1 MAVPLWIWAAVVA
14 SIVAALLIDLLVFHR
29 DAHAVSVREA
39 GITSA
44 LWITIGVA
52 FGVGLWLVAGGD
64 RGGEYFAGYLIEKA
78 LAVDNI
84 FVFAVILGA
93 FAIPPAQQHRV
104 LFFGVLGA
112 LVLRAGFI
120 AAGSSLLSTF
130 TWVMYVFGAFL
141 VFTGVRLAM
150 GKGHDVDPSR
160 NPLVRFLQSRFGI
173 GAFGAALIAIETADI
188 VFAVDS
194 IPAIFAVTDEPFIVF
209 TSNAFAILGLRAL
222 YFLLADAVQRF
233 EHLGKGLAAILVFV
247 GVKML
252 AVDVVH
258 VPVAASLAVIVT
270 ILGIAVGASMLS
282 NTRRRSAAEVEVE
295 AGVEV
300 EAEVEV

>member
-1 MAVPLWIWAAVVA
+1 VVA
-14 SIVAALLIDLLVFHR
+14 SIVAALLVDLLVFHR

-39 GITSA
+39 SITSA
-44 LWITIGVA
+44 LWITLGVA
-52 FGVGLWLVAGGD
+52 FGIGVWIVAGGD

-84 FVFAVILGA
+84 FVFALILGA
-93 FAIPPAQQHRV
+93 FAIPPASQHRV

-120 AAGSSLLSTF
+120 AAGASLLGTF
-130 TWVMYVFGAFL
+130 SWIMYVFGAFL
-141 VFTGVRLAM
+141 VFTGVRLARN
-150 GKGHDVDPSR
+150 KGHDMDPLR
-160 NPLVRFLQSRFGI
+160 NPLLRFLRYRVRI

-222 YFLLADAVQRF
+222 YFLLADAIKRF
-233 EHLGKGLAAILVFV
+233 QHLGKGLAAILLFV

-252 AVDVVH
+252 AVDILH
-258 VPVAASLAVIVT
+258 VPVAASLGVIAT
-270 ILGIAVGASMLS
+270 ILATAIGASLLS
-282 NTRRRSAAEVEVE
+282 STGETPAVEVE
-295 AGVEV
+295 A
-300 EAEVEV
+300 

>member
-1 MAVPLWIWAAVVA
+1 MDVPVWIWAAVVA
-14 SIVAALLIDLLVFHR
+14 SIVAALLVDLLVFHR

-39 GITSA
+39 SITSA
-44 LWITIGVA
+44 FWIALGIA
-52 FGVGLWLVAGGD
+52 FGVGLWIVAGGD

-93 FAIPPAQQHRV
+93 FAIPPKQQHRV

-150 GKGHDVDPSR
+150 GKGHEIDPSQ

-233 EHLGKGLAAILVFV
+233 EHLSKGLAAILVFV

-252 AVDVVH
+252 VVDVVH
-258 VPVAASLAVIVT
+258 LPVAASLAVIVT
-270 ILGIAVGASMLS
+270 ILAIAVGASMLS
-282 NTRRRSAAEVEVE
+282 AQRQAPRVEVD
-295 AGVEV
+295 A
-300 EAEVEV
+300 

>member
-1 MAVPLWIWAAVVA
+1 VDVPLWIWAAVVA
-14 SIVAALLIDLLVFHR
+14 SIVVALLVDLLVFHR
-29 DAHAVSVREA
+29 DAHAVTVREA
-39 GITSA
+39 GVTSA
-44 LWITIGVA
+44 LWITLGVA
-52 FGVGLWLVAGGD
+52 FGVGVWFVAGGD

-84 FVFAVILGA
+84 FVFAVILAA

-120 AAGSSLLSTF
+120 AAGASLLSTF
-130 TWVMYVFGAFL
+130 SWIMYVFGAFL
-141 VFTGVRLAM
+141 VLTGVRLAM
-150 GKGHDVDPSR
+150 GKGHDIDPSR

-233 EHLGKGLAAILVFV
+233 EHLDKGLAAILVFV
-247 GVKML
+247 GGKML
-252 AVDVVH
+252 AVDILH

-270 ILGIAVGASMLS
+270 ILAIAVGASQLARS
-282 NTRRRSAAEVEVE
+282 TRSEPVALVSENRPDSSARQ
-295 AGVEV
+295 
-300 EAEVEV
+300 

>member
-1 MAVPLWIWAAVVA
+1 MDVPLWIWAAVVA
-14 SIVAALLIDLLVFHR
+14 AIVAALLVDLLVFHR
-29 DAHAVSVREA
+29 DAHAVSAREA

-44 LWITIGVA
+44 LWIAVGVA
-52 FGVGLWLVAGGD
+52 FGVGVWIIAGGD

-120 AAGSSLLSTF
+120 AAGASLLSTF
-130 TWVMYVFGAFL
+130 SWVMYVFGAFL
-141 VFTGVRLAM
+141 VLTGVRLAM
-150 GKGHDVDPSR
+150 GKGHHIDPSR
-160 NPLVRFLQSRFGI
+160 NPLVRVLQSRFGI

-194 IPAIFAVTDEPFIVF
+194 IPAIFAVTEEPFVVF

-222 YFLLADAVQRF
+222 YFLLADAIQRF

-258 VPVAASLAVIVT
+258 LPVAASLGVIVS
-270 ILGIAVGASMLS
+270 ILAIAVGASLVS
-282 NTRRRSAAEVEVE
+282 SQRKVIAVEVE
-295 AGVEV
+295 A
-300 EAEVEV
+300 

>member
-160 NPLVRFLQSRFGI
+160 NPLVRVLQSRFGI

-282 NTRRRSAAEVEVE
+282 NTRRPSAA
-295 AGVEV
+295 EV